1 MVLTKQVIDKIRKS
15 TSSIRYLPLHQ
26 RQIAISAYAHAL
38 HVVFIVNL
46 IWALLAILGVFV
58 MKDEQMPEVEPK
70 PAAEE
75 EEA

>member
-1 MVLTKQVIDKIRKS
+1 
-15 TSSIRYLPLHQ
+15 
-26 RQIAISAYAHAL
+26 
-38 HVVFIVNL
+38 VNL

>member
-1 MVLTKQVIDKIRKS
+1 MIDKIRKS
-15 TSSIRYLPLHQ
+15 TSSIRNLPSHQ
-26 RQIAISAYAHAL
+26 REIAVSAYAHAL

-70 PAAEE
+70 AVEGE

>member
-1 MVLTKQVIDKIRKS
+1 VIDKIRKS
-15 TSSIRYLPLHQ
+15 TSSIRDLPSHQ
-26 RQIAISAYAHAL
+26 REIAISAYAHAL
-38 HVVFIVNL
+38 HVVFVVNL

-70 PAAEE
+70 PAEGN

>member
-1 MVLTKQVIDKIRKS
+1 VIDRIRKS
-15 TSSIRYLPLHQ
+15 TSSIRDLPSHQ
-26 RQIAISAYAHAL
+26 REIAISAYSHAL

-70 PAAEE
+70 PEE
-75 EEA
+75 GDEEA